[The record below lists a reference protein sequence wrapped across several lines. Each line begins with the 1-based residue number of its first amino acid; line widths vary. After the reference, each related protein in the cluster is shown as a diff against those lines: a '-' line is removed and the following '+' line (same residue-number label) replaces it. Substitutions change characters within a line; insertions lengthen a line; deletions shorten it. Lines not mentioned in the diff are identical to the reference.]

1 MSNAL
6 AIAGVTAVIKD
17 LLDSGM
23 IDQAISDTLGAGVL
37 VTSMAPDTV
46 SLDNADSPQLNLFL
60 HQVTPNVAWRN
71 AALPSRDAG
80 GNRITNPPLALDLH
94 YLLTAY
100 GRAEL
105 EAEVLL
111 GYALQLLHETPVL
124 PRDAIRRALT
134 PAVIN
139 GAILP
144 TVYKSLRGA
153 DLAEQIE
160 LLKITP
166 AALGTEEMSR
176 LWSAL
181 QAHYRPTAAFQV
193 SVVLIE
199 SRKAARSPLPVLSR
213 GETDPVS
220 QRDRGVLAFSGLTP
234 PLPTLEAVVSAGRQ
248 PVAVPGGE
256 VTLEGHHLDGVDRQI
271 IFSLAAFQIS
281 RNVPV
286 TGGGPN
292 KLSFIVPN
300 DLPVGLYRVELSVQR
315 LDEANPRRSNQLP
328 LALAPEPVLPP
339 VNAVRNVNA
348 VTLVLDIAPPVRP
361 GQSAALIL
369 GEREIAAEP
378 ITATASRLTFTIAD
392 APPAGSTH
400 LTRLRVDGFDSPI
413 IDRTATPV
421 AYLDRRIT
429 LP

>member
-17 LLDSGM
+17 LLDSGL
-23 IDQAISDTLGAGVL
+23 IDQAITDTLGAGVT
-37 VTSMAPDTV
+37 VTTMAPDTV
-46 SLDNADSPQLNLFL
+46 SLDDQAAPQLNLFL
-60 HQVTPNVAWRN
+60 HQVTPNTAWRN
-71 AALPSRDAG
+71 AALPARDAA

-100 GRAEL
+100 GRADL
-105 EAEVLL
+105 QAEVLL

-124 PRDAIRRALT
+124 PRDAIRRALS
-134 PAVIN
+134 PAVVN

-153 DLAEQIE
+153 DLAEQVE

-166 AALGTEEMSR
+166 AVLGSEEMSR

-199 SRKAARSPLPVLSR
+199 SRKTARSALPVLSR
-213 GETDPVS
+213 GETDPLS
-220 QRDRGVLAFSGLTP
+220 KRERGVLAFSGLTP
-234 PLPTLEAVVSAGRQ
+234 PLPTLQAVIPADQQ

-256 VTLEGHHLDGVDRQI
+256 VTLEGHHLDGVDRQVTL
-271 IFSLAAFQIS
+271 SLATFQIS
-281 RNVPV
+281 RSVPV
-286 TGGGPN
+286 TKGGPSTA
-292 KLSFIVPN
+292 SFTVPN

-315 LDEANPRRSNQLP
+315 LDDSHPRSTNQLP
-328 LALAPEPVLPP
+328 LALAPEALLPP
-339 VNAVRNVNA
+339 FSATRNGST
-348 VTLVLDIAPPVRP
+348 VTLVLDMAPTVRP
-361 GQSAALIL
+361 GQTVALIL
-369 GEREIAAEP
+369 GDREIVAEP
-378 ITATASRLTFTIAD
+378 TSVPASRLTFSMAD
-392 APPAGSTH
+392 AAAPGSS
-400 LTRLRVDGFDSPI
+400 LLVRLRVDGFESPI
-413 IDRTATPV
+413 IDRTVTPSRF
-421 AYLDRRIT
+421 LDRRIT

>member
-17 LLDSGM
+17 LLDSGL
-23 IDQAISDTLGAGVL
+23 IDHAITDTLGAGVL
-37 VTSMAPDTV
+37 VTALAPDAI
-46 SLDNADSPQLNLFL
+46 SLDDQESPQLNLFL
-60 HQVTPNVAWRN
+60 HQVTPNIAWRN
-71 AALPSRDAG
+71 AALPSRDTS

-105 EAEVLL
+105 QAEVLL

-124 PRDAIRRALT
+124 PRDAIRRALN
-134 PAVIN
+134 PAVVD

-144 TVYKSLRGA
+144 TVYKSLHGA
-153 DLAEQIE
+153 DLAEQVE

-220 QRDRGVLAFSGLTP
+220 KRERGVLAFNGLIP
-234 PLPTLEAVVSAGRQ
+234 PLPTLEAVVPAGRQ
-248 PVAVPGGE
+248 PVATPGSE
-256 VTLEGHHLDGVDRQI
+256 VTLEGHHLDGVDRQVTL
-271 IFSLAAFQIS
+271 SLAAFQIRRS
-281 RNVPV
+281 IAVN
-286 TGGGPN
+286 GGGPTEVR
-292 KLSFIVPN
+292 FTVPT
-300 DLPVGLYRVELSVQR
+300 DLPVGLYRVELSLQR
-315 LDEANPRRSNQLP
+315 LEDSHSRSTNQLP
-328 LALAPEPVLPP
+328 LALAPEPTLPP
-339 VNAVRNVNA
+339 FSAARNGST
-348 VTLVLDIAPPVRP
+348 VTLVLDLTPPVRP
-361 GQSAALIL
+361 GQAISLIL
-369 GEREIAAEP
+369 GDREIVAEA
-378 ITATASRLTFTIAD
+378 ITAPTNRLTFRLPD
-392 APPAGSTH
+392 APASGTI
-400 LTRLRVDGFDSPI
+400 LQARLRVDGFDSPI
-413 IDRTATPV
+413 IDRMASPV
-421 AYLDRRIT
+421 AYFDRRVT

>member
-1 MSNAL
+1 M
-6 AIAGVTAVIKD
+6 
-17 LLDSGM
+17 
-23 IDQAISDTLGAGVL
+23 
-37 VTSMAPDTV
+37 
-46 SLDNADSPQLNLFL
+46 
-60 HQVTPNVAWRN
+60 RR
-71 AALPSRDAG
+71 LPSRDAA

-105 EAEVLL
+105 QAEVLL

-124 PRDAIRRALT
+124 PRDAIRRALAPT
-134 PAVIN
+134 VLD

-166 AALGTEEMSR
+166 AALGSEEMSR
-176 LWSAL
+176 LWSAI
-181 QAHYRPTAAFQV
+181 QARYRPTAAFQV

-199 SRKAARSPLPVLSR
+199 SRKASRSPLPVLSR

-220 QRDRGVLAFSGLTP
+220 KRDRGVLAFSGLTP
-234 PLPTLEAVVSAGRQ
+234 PLPTLEAVVPAGRQ

-271 IFSLAAFQIS
+271 TFSLATFQIS
-281 RNVPV
+281 RSVPV
-286 TGGGPN
+286 TRAARTSSASPSRMTCRSASTASSCPCNASTTATPGAPT
-292 KLSFIVPN
+292 SCRWPW
-300 DLPVGLYRVELSVQR
+300 
-315 LDEANPRRSNQLP
+315 PRSPYCHPSAPPATRST
-328 LALAPEPVLPP
+328 
-339 VNAVRNVNA
+339 

-361 GQSAALIL
+361 GQTAALIL

-378 ITATASRLTFTIAD
+378 ITVTASQLTFNIAD

-400 LTRLRVDGFDSPI
+400 LARLRVDGFDSPI
-413 IDRTATPV
+413 IDRMATPV